1 MTGFEEKS
9 FFSSSNS
16 VMTGHK
22 LECFLRRSSASPRK
36 SILRTSTRSYKNFS
50 PTFIPEYICDVWT
63 DKSPKN
69 RVSIQF
75 RLDSGHRAHQ
85 ELNIRVSTDGLSL
98 TLTKNMSDVALYAT
112 KGVKG
117 PIAKRNPS
125 LKADPKLLDFFDNHT
140 RMTARRQA
148 VAKIFN
154 REAKKGKKIELEA
167 RLPLPFKCHQKIATA
182 EDGDEFFHGINFNK
196 FDDGSVWCT
205 VELIAAIHDGYQT
218 LESYKEE
225 VIFDIPENKT
235 TISASERSLGST
247 IAGGS
252 KVGVP
257 SDISFSKSIES
268 MSISSAT
275 KCSRKSAAKS
285 ATKSKTFN
293 RKSCP
298 SNITSNF
305 SYTTTVASTPESKM
319 GSKIVDG
326 SVFHSSVESPSQFNT
341 PESQIFTNNHGF
353 WNTPVVSVQ
362 SKQSAQNDTNNDE
375 VGHYIKVRSSQR
387 LQEKNRKSCEEKSVA
402 SHTSKCLRLVSTKSE
417 NASYKND
424 DSVSQHL
431 RKLKRVQTQIEN
443 EINEIS
449 KIEDDVSDIC
459 DDPDL

>member
-22 LECFLRRSSASPRK
+22 SECFLRRSSASPRK
-36 SILRTSTRSYKNFS
+36 SILRTPTRSYRNFS
-50 PTFIPEYICDVWT
+50 PTFVPEYICDVWT

-75 RLDSGHRAHQ
+75 RLDSGHRSHQ

-98 TLTKNMSDVALYAT
+98 NLTKNMSDVALNAT

-140 RMTARRQA
+140 RMTARCQA

-182 EDGDEFFHGINFNK
+182 EDGDEFFHGITFNK

-225 VIFDIPENKT
+225 VIFDIPENQT
-235 TISASERSLGST
+235 TVSASERSLGST
-247 IAGGS
+247 IASGRT
-252 KVGVP
+252 KVAGVP
-257 SDISFSKSIES
+257 SDISFTKSIES

-275 KCSRKSAAKS
+275 KCSRKSAVKS
-285 ATKSKTFN
+285 ATKKKTFN

-298 SNITSNF
+298 SNITTNF
-305 SYTTTVASTPESKM
+305 SYAPTIASTTPESKM

-341 PESQIFTNNHGF
+341 PESQIYNNNHEF

-362 SKQSAQNDTNNDE
+362 GKQVVQNDTNNDE
-375 VGHYIKVRSSQR
+375 GGHYIKARSSQR
-387 LQEKNRKSCEEKSVA
+387 LREKNRKSCDEKSVA
-402 SHTSKCLRLVSTKSE
+402 SHTSKCLRLESVKSE
-417 NASYKND
+417 NAS
-424 DSVSQHL
+424 
-431 RKLKRVQTQIEN
+431 
-443 EINEIS
+443 
-449 KIEDDVSDIC
+449 
-459 DDPDL
+459 